1 LLVVSFGLFHNSL
14 FVDEFSALGIGWTLY
29 PPLSDV
35 VVSNSFAVESL
46 IFSLHIAG
54 LSSIFGALN
63 LVATY
68 FHPVTA
74 DVRKLSGYPLFC
86 YSLVVTAFLLILSL
100 PVLAAALTMLITD
113 RNFGTAFFVYSG
125 GGDPLMYQHLF

>member
-1 LLVVSFGLFHNSL
+1 VSFGFFHTSL
-14 FVDEFSALGIGWTLY
+14 LVDEYGVLGVGWTLY

-35 VVSNSFAVESL
+35 VVSASFAIEQL

-54 LSSIFGALN
+54 LSSILGALN
-63 LVATY
+63 FVATY
-68 FHPVTA
+68 FYPA
-74 DVRKLSGYPLFC
+74 SSDLRKLSGYPLFC
-86 YSLVVTAFLLILSL
+86 YSMIVTAFLLILSL